1 MNKLKGHIVNIDRV
15 DDLSL
20 IEIDIDGCF
29 LKTIIIDDLIQKNYK
44 KGNCVHLFFKE
55 TEVVL
60 AKDLNLSISMQ
71 NRMHC
76 KVKSIKKGK
85 LLSEIKLDFNSNELT
100 SLITSKSLIRL
111 NIKNNDDVLVLIKT
125 NQIMLSKC

>member
-1 MNKLKGHIVNIDRV
+1 MNNLKGHIVNIDEV

-20 IEIDIDGCF
+20 IEIDVDGCF
-29 LKTIIIDDLIQKNYK
+29 FKTIIIDDLIQKNYK
-44 KGNCVHLFFKE
+44 KGDCVNLFFKE

-60 AKDLNLSISMQ
+60 SKDLKLSISMQ
-71 NRMHC
+71 NQMQC
-76 KVKSIKKGK
+76 KVKSIKKGE

-100 SLITSKSLIRL
+100 SIITAKSLIRL
-111 NIKNNDDVLVLIKT
+111 NIKNNDDVLALIKT